1 MPVQIEPTQF
11 VQSFLSIP
19 ESSQMY
25 YTNSTEFA
33 QLFALMLGEED
44 QANKIQKMKEI
55 TNEDINIELYRVEA
69 DVIKSMANGVS
80 KIKYYNK
87 NGSVRVFTTDEL
99 YKALRRVRLDCSTIV
114 STLVVIHKIS
124 FDIKMHM
131 PAKKLGAIKKD
142 FTPPRQSWMDGA
154 H

>member
-1 MPVQIEPTQF
+1 
-11 VQSFLSIP
+11 
-19 ESSQMY
+19 MY

>member
-33 QLFALMLGEED
+33 QLFALMLGEEE

-55 TNEDINIELYRVEA
+55 TNEDVNIELYRVEY
-69 DVIKSMANGVS
+69 DVMKSVLNGTQKV
-80 KIKYYNK
+80 KYYNK
-87 NGSVRVFTTDEL
+87 DGTVRVFTTDEL
-99 YKALRRVRLDCSTIV
+99 HKALKRIRLDCSTIV
-114 STLVVIHKIS
+114 ATLVVIHKIS

-142 FTPPRQSWMDGA
+142 FTPPRQTWMDGA